1 MRILATGSVVVLV
14 VLGIFVARP
23 APVADLDRKACDL
36 LTGWAGPG
44 EPSGRVVIVE
54 IDENSLAQFGRWPWP
69 RDFVGLVARS
79 VLDHGASTVVLDM
92 MFPQEDRTTT
102 RTTEGLGPARSGTH
116 DEVFAEALSGK
127 PAVVGYTL
135 RLDRDTA
142 GPSACSVASLP
153 LVVASPKEPGGP
165 AFFHATGAVCS
176 VPAISQ
182 AAAANGFLNAAPDS
196 DGKTRRIPLVI
207 ESGGRY
213 YPSLALAALN
223 VYRPVSTMQLATDAR
238 GAWRL
243 RLDRRA
249 VPLEGPSF
257 LRMRFRGAR
266 RSFAYVS
273 VADVLAG
280 RAPGETL
287 RGKIAIVGGSA
298 QGLQN
303 PVVTP
308 LDPLFP
314 DVEIQATAIDNLLQ
328 GDSFRRPGDALF
340 WELALAL
347 LAGLISALLL
357 AKLHSFW
364 GALITVG
371 MAAAAWTGCAFVL
384 SSTGML
390 FSPLAATATLACN
403 LPVLTLL
410 NYLREK
416 RRADRT
422 QRQLISTTQL
432 SREVHRES
440 ESRYQRLVENVN
452 DAVVMDDVEG
462 RMLFANRRFR
472 EWFGLEDRDIRDV
485 ILEDCVAPEWRLEV
499 RDRHDRRMRG
509 EAVPDHFEYEGIRR
523 GGTRIWIEALVTT
536 VEEAG
541 RITGSQ
547 SALRDITERKRMA
560 AQYLQAQKMETVGR
574 LAAGVAHDF
583 NNLLTVINGYS
594 DMLLEELGPPDQA
607 RAGLL
612 EIRKAGEHAAELTQR
627 LLAFSRKQLVQPK
640 ALDLNLVVVEAE
652 KLFGRLI
659 GEDIELITRLG
670 AGVGQVMADAG
681 QLHQVLM
688 NLVVN
693 AHDSMPNGGK
703 VIIETKNVEVDADFV
718 SRLPELA
725 VGSYVYLGVT
735 DTGTGMSDQV
745 KQHLFEPFFT
755 TKAPS
760 KGTGLGLATV
770 YGIVHQSAGWI
781 GVTSE
786 LGEGT
791 TFHIYLPHIKSDSLE
806 QPGASAPAPALG
818 GSETV
823 LVVEDQDAVR
833 RLVSTILEGQGYRVI
848 QASNGPDAIAL
859 AERYPKTIHLLLTDV
874 ILPLMDGR
882 VLADKVRTTRPEI
895 AILYMS
901 GYTDERISQSG
912 VLDRNSAYL
921 PKPFTADALAAKVRE
936 TLADRNPAGDGGR
949 LMEGS
954 S

>member
-1 MRILATGSVVVLV
+1 MRVIATGSAVVLV
-14 VLGIFVARP
+14 VLAIFLVRP
-23 APVADLDRKACDL
+23 APLVDLDHKACDL
-36 LTGWAGPG
+36 LAGWAGPG

-54 IDENSLAQFGRWPWP
+54 IDEKSLAQFGRWPWP
-69 RDFVGLVARS
+69 RDLVSLIARTI
-79 VLDHGASTVVLDM
+79 LDHGASALVLDM
-92 MFPQEDRTTT
+92 MFPQEDRRTT
-102 RTTEGLGPARSGTH
+102 RTTEGFGQARSGTN
-116 DEVFAEALSGK
+116 DEVLAEALSGK
-127 PAVVGYTL
+127 PAVVGYTF
-135 RLDRDTA
+135 RFDRDTA
-142 GPSACSVASLP
+142 GLSACSVASLP
-153 LVVASPKEPGGP
+153 LVVASPKDPGGA
-165 AFFHATGAVCS
+165 AFFRATGAVCS
-176 VPAISQ
+176 VPAISR
-182 AAAANGFLNAAPDS
+182 AAAANGFLNVAPDS

-223 VYRPVSTMQLATDAR
+223 VYRPVSTMLLATDAR
-238 GAWRL
+238 GASRL
-243 RLDRRA
+243 RLDRQA

-257 LRMRFRGAR
+257 LRLRFRGAR
-266 RSFAYVS
+266 RSFAYVP
-273 VADVLAG
+273 VIDVLAG
-280 RAPGETL
+280 RAPAEML
-287 RGKIAIVGGSA
+287 RGKIAIVGASA

-308 LDPLFP
+308 VDPLFP

-328 GDSFRRPGDALF
+328 GDSFRRPDGALF

-347 LAGLISALLL
+347 LAGLISAFLL
-357 AKLHSFW
+357 AALRSLW

-371 MAAAAWTGCAFVL
+371 IAAVVWTGCAFVL

-390 FSPLAATATLACN
+390 FSPLAATAALAFN

-410 NYLREK
+410 NYLQEK

-422 QRQLISTTQL
+422 QRQLVSTTQL
-432 SREVHRES
+432 SREVLRES

-452 DAVVMDDVEG
+452 DAIVMDDVDG
-462 RMLFANRRFR
+462 RLVFANRRFR
-472 EWFGLEDRDIRDV
+472 EWFGLEDREIRDV
-485 ILEDCVAPEWRLEV
+485 VLEDCVAPEWRLEV
-499 RDRHDRRMRG
+499 RDRHDRRMHG
-509 EAVPDHFEYEGIRR
+509 ETVPDHFEYEGIRR
-523 GGTRIWIEALVTT
+523 NGTRIWIEALVTK
-536 VEEAG
+536 VEEDG

-547 SALRDITERKRMA
+547 SALRDITERKRIV
-560 AQYLQAQKMETVGR
+560 AQYLQAQKMESVGR
-574 LAAGVAHDF
+574 LAGGMAHDF

-594 DMLLEELGPPDQA
+594 DMLLEGLGPQDQS
-607 RAGLL
+607 RASLL
-612 EIRKAGEHAAELTQR
+612 EIRKAGEHGAELTQK
-627 LLAFSRKQLVQPK
+627 LLTFSRKQLVQPK

-652 KLFGRLI
+652 KMFGRLI

-693 AHDSMPNGGK
+693 ARDSMPNGGK
-703 VIIETKNVEVDADFV
+703 VIIETKNVEADEDFV

-755 TKAPS
+755 TKEPS

-781 GVTSE
+781 GATSAR
-786 LGEGT
+786 GEGT
-791 TFHIYLPHIKSDSLE
+791 TFHIYLPHIKSDLLE
-806 QPGASAPAPALG
+806 KPGATAPAVVLR

-823 LVVEDQDAVR
+823 LVVEDQDAV
-833 RLVSTILEGQGYRVI
+833 LQLASIILEGQGYRVL
-848 QASNGPDAIAL
+848 QASSGPDAIAL

-882 VLADKVRTTRPEI
+882 VLAGKLRAARPEI
-895 AILYMS
+895 AVLYMS
-901 GYTDERISQSG
+901 GYADERIGQSG
-912 VLDRNSAYL
+912 VLDRNLAYL
-921 PKPFTADALAAKVRE
+921 PKPFTPDALAARVRE
-936 TLADRNPAGDGGR
+936 TL
-949 LMEGS
+949 LMGTQPGTAAN
-954 S
+954 